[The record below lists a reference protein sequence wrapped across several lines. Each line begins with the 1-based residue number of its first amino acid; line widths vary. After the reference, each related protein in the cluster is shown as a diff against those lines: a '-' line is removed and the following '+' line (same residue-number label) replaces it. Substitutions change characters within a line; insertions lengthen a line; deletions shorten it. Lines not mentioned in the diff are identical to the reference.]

1 MARHRF
7 RGAAIGVVAAVV
19 AACGGSS
26 SSVSPTPTPAAST
39 SFSGT
44 IAGPAGQ
51 TGTLTVTISA
61 QVARIRPRWM
71 VPIVATVYAQSA
83 TVAATGSVHLAGG
96 STTTVT
102 GTYDTTS
109 KALAVSG
116 GGYTFTGTASGGA
129 VTGTYTAPG
138 VTTGLF
144 ATRST
149 AAGTVTSYCG
159 NVFSAGNP
167 NQSMGVFN
175 LAVTDATGTI
185 SGAFNL
191 GQYYGQ
197 ITGQAT
203 GSNFSISWK
212 DNFGEPGNGT
222 GTIASGALSGSSNT
236 NNPFSGRTSA
246 CQ

>member
-1 MARHRF
+1 
-7 RGAAIGVVAAVV
+7 VAAAV

-44 IAGPAGQ
+44 IAGPNGQ
-51 TGTLTVTISA
+51 TGTLAVTISA
-61 QVARIRPRWM
+61 QIARVRPKWTL
-71 VPIVATVYAQSA
+71 PIVATVYAQS
-83 TVAATGSVHLAGG
+83 TSVAATGSVHLAGG
-96 STTTVT
+96 ATTNVS
-102 GTYDTTS
+102 GTYDTSS
-109 KALAVSG
+109 KVLAVSG
-116 GGYTFTGTASGGA
+116 GGYSFTGAISGA
-129 VTGTYTAPG
+129 AATGSYTAPG

-149 AAGTVTSYCG
+149 SAGTVTSYCG

-175 LAVTDATGTI
+175 LAVTDATGAI

-203 GSNFSISWK
+203 GATFSISWK
-212 DNFGEPGNGT
+212 DNFGEPGTGT
-222 GTIASGALSGSSNT
+222 GTIGGGALSGTSNT